1 MRLPILYVDSGK
13 GGVGKSLFSLAVVD
27 YFLEN
32 GKKVLLI
39 EADIYSQDLFLTL
52 KNDRE
57 NIAAATIDLTGSD
70 GWLKLVA
77 CLEKFADHCAVIN
90 SGTNIVDGV
99 LKHGKILI
107 ESLPELKREVLV
119 FWILNRHRD
128 SLRKFKEL
136 MEKLPSLSI
145 YLFRNMFFGEWEKFS
160 FFNSSEE
167 KKLLQGEGKENKVF
181 DFPEM
186 ADRVAE
192 SISNE
197 RLSIGSGIKN
207 LSLGERSEL
216 KRWRKLCFETF
227 EAIPGLRHE

>member
-1 MRLPILYVDSGK
+1 MGQPILYVDSGK

-27 YFLEN
+27 YLLEN
-32 GKKVLLI
+32 GRKILLF

-77 CLEKFADHCAVIN
+77 CLEKFADHWAVIN
-90 SGTNIVDGV
+90 SGTYIVDGA

-107 ESLPELKREVLV
+107 ESLPELKREMLV

-136 MEKLPSLSI
+136 IEKFPSLNA
-145 YLFRNMFFGEWEKFS
+145 YVFRNMLFGVGEKFS

-167 KKLLQGEGKENKVF
+167 KKLLKEYGKGRRIF

-197 RLSIGSGIKN
+197 RLSISSGIRN
-207 LSLGERSEL
+207 LTLGERCEL
-216 KRWRKLCFETF
+216 KRWRELCFENF
-227 EAIPGLRHE
+227 DAIPGLRHV